1 MSYSRI
7 AEDAGGPVL
16 ATFSIHTAR
25 AASRRPSV
33 VVMQAIEDG
42 ECYDPT
48 VSLGQSRQRVF
59 LPEALV
65 WPRLVVEAGVLR
77 DDAQKLALAKHEE
90 MVEQFTP
97 ERADKALG
105 EGVHVRGPDRG
116 ANDLGADSFEQARE
130 PSTQLGVAIDDKHFG
145 LDVQGCVSRLLRT
158 PVIGRRPGDC
168 SMHDSPSL
176 QIEKEQDEDR
186 AEEHVEGLH
195 EVTSPGNVVAEE
207 STPAVAVAGHPLLH
221 VPLHGA
227 LRDPDSKLE
236 QLTSKPLGAPPWVSR
251 RHLADQRR
259 VACGPSAA
267 RSWPPSPQKAE
278 ALPVPP
284 KHSGRLH
291 QRHRRPPRSRASRQ
305 ERDRQAL
312 RAREHHAL
320 ALQPTLRSR
329 QLLSE
334 KLVLCNKRCAR
345 TELPHHQPHESA
357 EHRGRVSRGE
367 GP

>member
-1 MSYSRI
+1 MKASTKRRPPQGQTSTSSRKTRSRSS
-7 AEDAGGPVL
+7 AQGMRELSARALVL
-16 ATFSIHTAR
+16 ATFSSHTTPCV
-25 AASRRPSV
+25 SRRPSV
-33 VVMQAIEDG
+33 VVMQATDDR
-42 ECYDPT
+42 ECHDTT
-48 VSLGQSRQRVF
+48 VSLGHSRQRLF

-65 WPRLVVEAGVLR
+65 WQRFVVEAGVLR
-77 DDAQKLALAKHEE
+77 DEAQKMALAKHED
-90 MVEQFTP
+90 MVEQFAP
-97 ERADKALG
+97 ESADKALG

-207 STPAVAVAGHPLLH
+207 STPAVAVAGYPLLH

-236 QLTSKPLGAPPWVSR
+236 QLTSKPLGAPSCVSR

-259 VACGPSAA
+259 VACRPSAA
-267 RSWPPSPQKAE
+267 RS
-278 ALPVPP
+278 
-284 KHSGRLH
+284 
-291 QRHRRPPRSRASRQ
+291 
-305 ERDRQAL
+305 
-312 RAREHHAL
+312 
-320 ALQPTLRSR
+320 
-329 QLLSE
+329 
-334 KLVLCNKRCAR
+334 
-345 TELPHHQPHESA
+345 
-357 EHRGRVSRGE
+357 
-367 GP
+367 